1 MIGENV
7 RTAWGPET
15 LFPAFPSESP
25 SFMSR
30 RTFPEEAE
38 DSETARI
45 ILVFEIHF

>member
-30 RTFPEEAE
+30 RATE
-38 DSETARI
+38 DSLIQKAHDNSPMSLHR
-45 ILVFEIHF
+45 